1 MSLEQSDTSNIDL
14 DSAKALA
21 ASLKFTKKEISK
33 LRDEVKESLQEV
45 VGQNGE
51 NGQIGEQGPEG
62 PQGPQGLTGLQG
74 PRGFLGPQGEQGPEG
89 PQGLQGEPGLLGE
102 QGPQGLQG
110 EQGIQG
116 EQGPQG
122 EQGLP
127 GLDGIDGKDG
137 EQGPQGEQ
145 GIQGEQGPQGEQGIQ
160 GEKGDKGDKGDQG
173 LMGMLGPVGP
183 KGEQGVQGEV
193 GPQGEQGEQGLQGE
207 KGEKGEKGDT
217 GPQGLQ
223 GEQGPQGE
231 QGVQGEVGPQGPQG
245 EKGDDA
251 DVTKELEAV
260 DKRIQ
265 NLYSRL
271 GDVKMGENTGGGLD
285 PKKIN
290 DDLIPTRSAHF
301 NLGSATKPWK
311 DLFLSENSLKLV
323 ASDGT
328 ISTIAATELTALDGL
343 TASTDQLNLLDFSSQ
358 GDIAT
363 KFLRGDGTYQS
374 IAAASG
380 SRHTIQKN
388 NLEDG
393 TDSTTSLN
401 DKSNL
406 LFDEDTFRVTNDS
419 PSDSTQIRLKTEF
432 TGITN
437 GTATANKAL
446 ILGSARAIDNIGAMT
461 GVDSIA
467 SDGTISGTKLESS
480 GTGATS
486 IETAGGITMA
496 GAISGATTIN
506 AVTADLQDTDSEASL
521 ILHRNQTGSNGNSVG
536 KVKLKGQNDANEE
549 INFAQI
555 NGIQKTV
562 TDGSE
567 DGQID
572 FGVMNGGN
580 LNTSVTIDE
589 DGLIIKGS
597 RSLTFGSTQITASA
611 NELNLLDGDTSA
623 STFNLQDA
631 DQIIVNDGPGNMKQV
646 ALSRL
651 KTYVGGSSKHT
662 IQNDGSDLTA
672 RTSLNFDGTHIVAT
686 DDSSND
692 QTDITVSSNL
702 QAFSGKS
709 APSGDVVGSTDSQT
723 LTNKTITS
731 PVINT
736 SISGTAIVDEDNM
749 ASNSDTRI
757 PTQQSVKAYVDNE
770 LNNVD
775 ADLLDGQEGA
785 FYQNASNLTGSA
797 SGITSVTVN
806 SIMTVVST
814 TVTVATAGTT
824 AVDSFSTSTFR
835 AAKYIISVSDTDDT
849 TFATT
854 EALVVHN
861 GTAASLTQFGDVTVG
876 SGTVP
881 DPAFD
886 ADVAGGN
893 CRLLVT
899 TNSNNQTIKVTRMTT
914 VV

>member
-1 MSLEQSDTSNIDL
+1 MSLEQTKNVDL
-14 DSAKALA
+14 DSAKVLA
-21 ASLKFTKKEISK
+21 TSLQYTKKEIKK
-33 LRDEVKESLQEV
+33 LKEELEESFVPIKEV
-45 VGQNGE
+45 VGVEGPE
-51 NGQIGEQGPEG
+51 GPEG
-62 PQGPQGLTGLQG
+62 PQGLQGDRGLQGPQG

-207 KGEKGEKGDT
+207 KGEKGDT

-231 QGVQGEVGPQGPQG
+231 QGIQGEVGPEGPQG
-245 EKGDDA
+245 PKGDDA
-251 DVTKELEAV
+251 DVSDELEKV
-260 DKRIQ
+260 DKKIQ
-265 NLYSRL
+265 NLSAQVA
-271 GDVKMGENTGGGLD
+271 DAKMSSNGGGGLD

-301 NLGSATKPWK
+301 NLGSASKPWK
-311 DLFLSENSLKLV
+311 DLFLSEDSLKLV

-328 ISTIAATELTALDGL
+328 VSTISATELTALDGL
-343 TASTDQLNLLDFSSQ
+343 TANTAELNKLDGLTATTDELNKLSGFTGTAANLNVLDFDAQ
-358 GDIAT
+358 TGINT
-363 KFLRGDGTYQS
+363 KFLRGDGTYQTV
-374 IAAASG
+374 SG
-380 SRHTIQKN
+380 GGGGGGSKHQMQN
-388 NLEDG
+388 AG
-393 TDSTTSLN
+393 
-401 DKSNL
+401 SNL
-406 LFDEDTFRVTNDS
+406 NER
-419 PSDSTQIRLKTEF
+419 
-432 TGITN
+432 
-437 GTATANKAL
+437 
-446 ILGSARAIDNIGAMT
+446 SA
-461 GVDSIA
+461 
-467 SDGTISGTKLESS
+467 
-480 GTGATS
+480 
-486 IETAGGITMA
+486 
-496 GAISGATTIN
+496 
-506 AVTADLQDTDSEASL
+506 
-521 ILHRNQTGSNGNSVG
+521 
-536 KVKLKGQNDANEE
+536 
-549 INFAQI
+549 
-555 NGIQKTV
+555 
-562 TDGSE
+562 
-567 DGQID
+567 
-572 FGVMNGGN
+572 
-580 LNTSVTIDE
+580 
-589 DGLIIKGS
+589 
-597 RSLTFGSTQITASA
+597 
-611 NELNLLDGDTSA
+611 
-623 STFNLQDA
+623 
-631 DQIIVNDGPGNMKQV
+631 
-646 ALSRL
+646 
-651 KTYVGGSSKHT
+651 
-662 IQNDGSDLTA
+662 
-672 RTSLNFDGTHIVAT
+672 LNFDGTHIIAT

-709 APSGDVVGSTDSQT
+709 APSGDVVGATDSQT

-736 SISGTAIVDEDNM
+736 GVSGTAIVDEDNM
-749 ASNSDTRI
+749 ASNSDTKI

>member
-1 MSLEQSDTSNIDL
+1 MSLEQTKNVDL
-14 DSAKALA
+14 DSAKVLA
-21 ASLKFTKKEISK
+21 TSLQYTKKEIKK
-33 LRDEVKESLQEV
+33 LKEELEESFVPIKEV
-45 VGQNGE
+45 VGVEGPE
-51 NGQIGEQGPEG
+51 GPEG
-62 PQGPQGLTGLQG
+62 PQGLQGDRGLQGPQG
-74 PRGFLGPQGEQGPEG
+74 PRGFLGPQGEIG
-89 PQGLQGEPGLLGE
+89 PQGDQGIQGEPGLLGE

-173 LMGMLGPVGP
+173 LMGMLGPLGP

-207 KGEKGEKGDT
+207 KGEKGDT

-231 QGVQGEVGPQGPQG
+231 QGIQGEVGPEGPQG

-251 DVTKELEAV
+251 DVTKELEEI
-260 DKRIQ
+260 DKRFN
-265 NLYSRL
+265 NLSSQIA
-271 GDVKMGENTGGGLD
+271 DAKMSSNDGGGLD
-285 PKKIN
+285 PNKIN
-290 DDLIPTRSAHF
+290 ASLIPTRSAHF
-301 NLGSATKPWK
+301 NLGSASKPWK

-323 ASDGT
+323 ATDGT
-328 ISTIAATELTALDGL
+328 VSTVAASELTTLDGL
-343 TASTDQLNLLDFSSQ
+343 TASTAELNKLDGLTATTDELNILDGVTATTAELNLLDFSSQ
-358 GDIAT
+358 TGINT
-363 KFLRGDGTYQS
+363 KFLRGDGTFQTV
-374 IAAASG
+374 SG
-380 SRHTIQKN
+380 GGGGGSKHQMQN
-388 NLEDG
+388 AG
-393 TDSTTSLN
+393 
-401 DKSNL
+401 SNL
-406 LFDEDTFRVTNDS
+406 NE
-419 PSDSTQIRLKTEF
+419 
-432 TGITN
+432 
-437 GTATANKAL
+437 
-446 ILGSARAIDNIGAMT
+446 RAA
-461 GVDSIA
+461 
-467 SDGTISGTKLESS
+467 
-480 GTGATS
+480 
-486 IETAGGITMA
+486 
-496 GAISGATTIN
+496 
-506 AVTADLQDTDSEASL
+506 
-521 ILHRNQTGSNGNSVG
+521 
-536 KVKLKGQNDANEE
+536 
-549 INFAQI
+549 
-555 NGIQKTV
+555 
-562 TDGSE
+562 
-567 DGQID
+567 
-572 FGVMNGGN
+572 
-580 LNTSVTIDE
+580 
-589 DGLIIKGS
+589 
-597 RSLTFGSTQITASA
+597 
-611 NELNLLDGDTSA
+611 
-623 STFNLQDA
+623 
-631 DQIIVNDGPGNMKQV
+631 
-646 ALSRL
+646 
-651 KTYVGGSSKHT
+651 
-662 IQNDGSDLTA
+662 
-672 RTSLNFDGTHIVAT
+672 LNFDGTHIIAT
-686 DDSSND
+686 DDGTND

-709 APSGDVVGSTDSQT
+709 APSGDVVGATDSQT
-723 LTNKTITS
+723 LTNKTMTS

-736 SISGTAIVDEDNM
+736 GVSGTAIVDEDNM
-749 ASNSDTRI
+749 ASNSDTKI

-824 AVDSFSTSTFR
+824 AVDNFSTSTFR